1 MLEISYIHSGVLD
14 SHATRG
20 QLVAS
25 ALARHARA
33 AIIDEARRI
42 PSLPL
47 AVKGMWIVSACRA
60 LAGTQSS
67 RNAECAPAEKT
78 DAQGARFSRL
88 VHTRCQRDVYLIN
101 PQHQREGQSPLNR
114 SARYCSVQGCPSR
127 PVSRTRRV
135 HLKAEVPLP
144 QPTNA
149 LCSNLH
155 GKNHP
160 SRRIFQGKETHPC
173 VPVAQLVGLAACSKL
188 SLPSTSTI
196 DTRFLKLLQNSS
208 RCFVNAIH
216 SCGE

>member
-1 MLEISYIHSGVLD
+1 MLGRPSSMR
-14 SHATRG
+14 RG
-20 QLVAS
+20 AS
-25 ALARHARA
+25 
-33 AIIDEARRI
+33 
-42 PSLPL
+42 P
-47 AVKGMWIVSACRA
+47 ACRS
-60 LAGTQSS
+60 QSRTCGLCKQVARPTARGAPETPS
-67 RNAECAPAEKT
+67 VHQPRKPTPKELVFLGWCTLDTNATFIK
-78 DAQGARFSRL
+78 S
-88 VHTRCQRDVYLIN
+88 TRSTNDKGS
-101 PQHQREGQSPLNR
+101 PPLNR
-114 SARYCSVQGCPSR
+114 SARHCSVQGYPSR